1 MNINYITLETSDTFS
16 TLFDKVVEVHKK
28 LFPDATLQSQ
38 CDKYDEEFEEFENA
52 KDGEKIYDE
61 FADMFIV
68 AAGISRFNKH
78 LGEHLS
84 QLMVKSLGDNNKMR
98 FDFADAIVNKMNKN
112 IDRKW
117 DNTDG
122 LYKHTTLN

>member
-1 MNINYITLETSDTFS
+1 MNIEHITLETSDTFS

-38 CDKYDEEFEEFENA
+38 CDKYDEEYEEFDNA
-52 KDGEKIYDE
+52 DDGEEVCYE
-61 FADMFIV
+61 YADMFIV

-78 LGEHLS
+78 LGEYLS
-84 QLMVKSLGDNNKMR
+84 QLMVKSLGDSSKMR
-98 FDFADAIVNKMNKN
+98 MEFAEAIVDKMNKN

-117 DNTDG
+117 NNNNG
-122 LYKHTTLN
+122 LYKHTTIN

>member
-1 MNINYITLETSDTFS
+1 MNIDYIILETSDTFS

-28 LFPDATLQSQ
+28 LFPDAILQSQ

-52 KDGEKIYDE
+52 KDGEEICNE

-78 LGEHLS
+78 LGAHLG
-84 QLMVKSLGDNNKMR
+84 QLMVKSLGDDNKMR
-98 FDFADAIVNKMNKN
+98 MDLAEAVVAKMNKN

-117 DNTDG
+117 DNVDG
-122 LYKHTTLN
+122 FYKHTTLN

>member
-1 MNINYITLETSDTFS
+1 MNIDYIKLEEDDTFS

-38 CDKYDEEFEEFENA
+38 CDKYDEEYEEFEHA
-52 KDGEKIYDE
+52 EDGEDICYE

-84 QLMVKSLGDNNKMR
+84 KLMVRSLGDNDKMR
-98 FDFADAIVNKMNKN
+98 MDLANAVVAKMNKN

-117 DNTDG
+117 DNVDG
-122 LYKHTTLN
+122 FYKHTTLN